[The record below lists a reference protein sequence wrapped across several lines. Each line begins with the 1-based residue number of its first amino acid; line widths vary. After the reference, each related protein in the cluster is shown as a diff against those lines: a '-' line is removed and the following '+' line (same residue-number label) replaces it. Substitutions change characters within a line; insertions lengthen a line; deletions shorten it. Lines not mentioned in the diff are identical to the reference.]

1 MLSLNTDET
10 KQTSFIIGPKRKR
23 SYLSDQVYDSHQ
35 STPPTSSTSAA
46 ENHLPI
52 GASEEYEMAVRK
64 KKRTESSEKLLS
76 LKSVK
81 WSCGSD
87 QAMICE
93 RQVEGE
99 PNDQLRMYK

>member
-23 SYLSDQVYDSHQ
+23 SHFSDQVYDSHQ
-35 STPPTSSTSAA
+35 STPPTSSTNAA
-46 ENHLPI
+46 ENHLPV
-52 GASEEYEMAVRK
+52 GASEEYEMPARK
-64 KKRTESSEKLLS
+64 KRRTESFEKLLS

-87 QAMICE
+87 QAMIYE
-93 RQVEGE
+93 RQVEGK